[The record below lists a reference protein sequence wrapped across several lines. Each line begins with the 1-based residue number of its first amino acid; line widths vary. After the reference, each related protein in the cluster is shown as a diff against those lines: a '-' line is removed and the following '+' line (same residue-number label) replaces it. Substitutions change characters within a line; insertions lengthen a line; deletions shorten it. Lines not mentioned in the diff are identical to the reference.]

1 MNISVSLFEF
11 INAIILFSISL
22 VGIVLC
28 FIIYLKRES
37 NFSYNHFTIV
47 LILTVCL
54 RLSTGAIFIISP
66 SSEISR
72 IILNIRPLF
81 LLLLPLQY
89 LYIKALLLR
98 NRGGDYRDLYHLI
111 LPIFFT
117 ILLVSKGIEK
127 TFAFSVT
134 SIGVIIIY
142 CSAYLILSI
151 YFVSSFNKKT
161 KRVYAFENKQEFIR
175 KRWMFQI
182 LSSVFLAL
190 IILFYSL
197 FKEFDNDEYLF
208 GQIYTANSIL
218 WLYCFIILFK
228 TPDFLYGINYT
239 EEKNISNKLWL
250 KRPKNIILKKDIEL
264 NIKIFQNI
272 KSIQISL
279 EGLFE
284 TSRIHRTDFN
294 DATLA
299 NKLDVS
305 VSHVRLIFKYYSNF
319 TLSELKHYLRIN
331 DAIKIIKNNKGDIL
345 LKKVSTIVGYK
356 TYSSFYR
363 EYNKYKDL

>member
-37 NFSYNHFTIV
+37 NFSYNHYTIV
-47 LILTVCL
+47 LILTICF

-66 SSEISR
+66 NSEISK
-72 IILNIRPLF
+72 IILSIRPLF

-98 NRGGDYRDLYHLI
+98 NKGGDYKNLYHLI

-117 ILLVSKGIEK
+117 ILLVFKGIEK
-127 TFAFSVT
+127 TFAFTVT
-134 SIGVIIIY
+134 SIGIIIIY
-142 CSAYLILSI
+142 CSVYFILST

-175 KRWMFQI
+175 KKWMFQI

-197 FKEFDNDEYLF
+197 FKEFLDNDYLF
-208 GQIYTANSIL
+208 GQIYTANAIL

-239 EEKNISNKLWL
+239 LVKNVSNKLWL
-250 KRPKNIILKKDIEL
+250 KKPKKIILKKDIEL

-272 KSIQISL
+272 KSIQKSL
-279 EGLFE
+279 EDIFE
-284 TSRIHRTDFN
+284 TSKIHRNNFN

-299 NKLDVS
+299 NKLDIS
-305 VSHVRLIFKYYSNF
+305 VSDVRLIFKYYSNF

-331 DAIKIIKNNKGDIL
+331 DAIKIIKKNKGDIL
-345 LKKVSTIVGYK
+345 LKQVGAKVGYK

-363 EYNKYKDL
+363 EYNKYKDF